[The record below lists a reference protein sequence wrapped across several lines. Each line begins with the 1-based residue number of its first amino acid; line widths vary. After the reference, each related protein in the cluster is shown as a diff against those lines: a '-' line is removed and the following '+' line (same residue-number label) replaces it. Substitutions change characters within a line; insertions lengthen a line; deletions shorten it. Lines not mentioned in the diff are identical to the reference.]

1 MTQESPHP
9 VDGGRWRDELAAA
22 RAAVLAA
29 GEHLAAARRGGEALR
44 VDRKG
49 RHDYVTQVD
58 RESERILLAALSEAC
73 PAIGLLGEEGS
84 RRDLDADLVW
94 CVDPLDGTSNYIHG
108 YPAWSVSV
116 GLLAREERADDG
128 RRRRFPEVLG
138 RRSVLGLVLDC
149 CHGELFVA
157 AEGAGAWREAV
168 DGSAPP
174 RPLRV
179 GGAARLEEAFLA
191 TGFPV
196 RNRDAALAYLDLFER
211 IMPPSAGVRRG
222 GSAALDLA
230 YTAAGVFDAFF
241 EMRLS
246 PWDTAAGLCLVREAG
261 GAVAPLFGGDPL
273 ADGHLVAGNPALVAD
288 LLERIGR
295 ERS

>member
-1 MTQESPHP
+1 MTQSIETRF
-9 VDGGRWRDELAAA
+9 DGGRWGAQLEAA
-22 RAAVLAA
+22 RRAILAA
-29 GEHLAAARRGGEALR
+29 GEHLALARASGEALR

-58 RESERILLAALSEAC
+58 RESERILAEALGAAC
-73 PAIGLLGEEGS
+73 PEIGLLGEEGAH
-84 RRDLDADLVW
+84 RDLDAELVW

-116 GLLAREERADDG
+116 GLLAKNDVPDDG

-138 RRSVLGLVLDC
+138 RRSVLGLVFDC
-149 CHGELFVA
+149 NQNGLFVA
-157 AEGAGAWREAV
+157 ADGEGAWRESF
-168 DGSAPP
+168 DGAPP

-179 GGAARLEEAFLA
+179 GAATRMEEAFLA

-196 RNRDAALAYLDLFER
+196 RNRDAALQYLDLYER
-211 IMPPSAGVRRG
+211 LMPPSAGLRRG

-230 YTAAGVFDAFF
+230 YTAAGIFDGFF

-261 GAVAPLFGGDPL
+261 GTVAGLFGGDPL
-273 ADGHLVAGNPALVAD
+273 ADGHLVAGAPALVSD

-295 ERS
+295 RGRR